1 MKLKTNTAKCS
12 QCMKKFGGRGTQNT
26 RERKY
31 VVLKICIYCGEQHK
45 NTSIQNCYCI
55 YIGAFP

>member
-12 QCMKKFGGRGTQNT
+12 QCMKKFCGRGSQNT

-31 VVLKICIYCGEQHK
+31 ALLKNVFGDLV
-45 NTSIQNCYCI
+45 
-55 YIGAFP
+55 FF